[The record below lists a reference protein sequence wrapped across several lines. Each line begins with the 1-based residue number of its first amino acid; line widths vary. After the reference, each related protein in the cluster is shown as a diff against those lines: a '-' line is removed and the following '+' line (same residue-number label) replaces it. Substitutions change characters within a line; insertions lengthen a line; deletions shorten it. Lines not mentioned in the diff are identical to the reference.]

1 MSRPLISVPIPCYNH
16 ENYIDDCI
24 DSLLS
29 QTYTNAEII
38 FNDDASTDKTW
49 DRILARKA
57 ELEQKFV
64 KVVIHRNE
72 INGGITKSLNYMIGQ
87 CRGDIYKSIASD
99 DMLDSKCFE
108 NIVDYF
114 TNHPEIDF
122 VLSSGFM
129 VSSNVKF
136 PPITL
141 DERLFADP
149 PYTDGENVFEELYHY
164 PFTSVG
170 MAFKMKLFDKYG
182 KYDENIT
189 VDDWEIMLRFAS
201 NGVKFGFIKDPLF
214 YYRRNPSSITSLADN
229 DKLEQRRLFIYSGES
244 AILNKYRD
252 RAGERLYHQELY
264 IRTMTNYKIAYNKQ
278 LSKLLKLTY
287 RKLMDYKLWGIK
299 VIYIFLYIKV
309 YKVYRKIKYKQNI
322 Y

>member
-1 MSRPLISVPIPCYNH
+1 MNRPLISVPIPSYNH
-16 ENYIDDCI
+16 EKYIDDCI

-64 KVVIHRNE
+64 RVIIHRNE

-141 DERLFADP
+141 DERLFAVP
-149 PYTDGENVFEELYHY
+149 PYTDGENVFEELYHC

-201 NGVKFGFIKDPLF
+201 NGVKFGFINDPLF

-229 DKLEQRRLFIYSGES
+229 DKLEQRRLFIYSGEL

-252 RAGERLYHQELY
+252 RAGERLYHRELY
-264 IRTMTNYKIAYNKQ
+264 IRTIANYKIAYNKQ